1 MKQDVFSDVIAAR
14 HARIVTRARPE
25 VFGWKGIL
33 MQLTN
38 DVGAPCTTVAG
49 ALRRWILRNWMS
61 DSTRLALAALLAVTA
76 VTACTSGE
84 AAESIPAN
92 EIEAVGRRDLQVV
105 AEASGQVEPIR
116 VVEVKS
122 KASGEILN
130 LPVETGDLV
139 ERGALLAEVDPRDV
153 QASFEQAEADS
164 AVAQARYD
172 NSVAQLERAKELRVA
187 GFATDQEL
195 ETAQLDEANS
205 RAALIR
211 AVSSLQLAH
220 ERRNDVTIRA
230 PISGVVIERPVEI
243 GTIIA
248 SASQNVSGGTILMK
262 MADLATMQVRAL
274 IDETDLG
281 RIRQGLD
288 VVVRVEAYPERTFNG
303 NVMKI
308 EPQAVVEQNVTMFPV
323 LVQLDNT
330 SGLLKVGMNAD
341 IEVQIASRE
350 NVIVVPNSAVVATRD
365 AAAAGMV
372 LGISEDDIRAAMRS
386 PTQATASGGET
397 GGEGISEECVA
408 LMSKMREG
416 GIQGLSDEDRTKLR
430 DCGGQQFAQGGQQG
444 DGQQAQGGRQG
455 GRQGRGGNRQ
465 GGLGGPR
472 GGGSQPG
479 QQRTGIVFVTNE
491 TGAFEPRFVTLGVND
506 WEFTEV
512 IRGVEEGDQVVII
525 SVARL
530 QQSQQEFLDRI
541 RERTGG
547 NGPIPGGTPR
557 GGGRGR

>member
-1 MKQDVFSDVIAAR
+1 
-14 HARIVTRARPE
+14 
-25 VFGWKGIL
+25 
-33 MQLTN
+33 
-38 DVGAPCTTVAG
+38 
-49 ALRRWILRNWMS
+49 MS

>member
-1 MKQDVFSDVIAAR
+1 
-14 HARIVTRARPE
+14 
-25 VFGWKGIL
+25 
-33 MQLTN
+33 
-38 DVGAPCTTVAG
+38 
-49 ALRRWILRNWMS
+49 LRNWLY
-61 DSTRLALAALLAVTA
+61 DSTRLALAAIIAVTA
-76 VTACTSGE
+76 VTACSGE
-84 AAESIPAN
+84 PEETIPAN
-92 EIEAVGRRDLQVV
+92 EIEAVTRRDLQVI
-105 AEASGQVEPIR
+105 AEASGQIEPIR

-153 QASFEQAEADS
+153 QTSFDQ
-164 AVAQARYD
+164 AQADRDVAKARLD
-172 NSVAQLERAKELRVA
+172 NSTAQLRRVQELHA
-187 GFATDQEL
+187 ANIATDQEL
-195 ETAQLDEANS
+195 ESAQLDEANS

-211 AVSSLQLAH
+211 AESSLLLAE
-220 ERRNDVTIRA
+220 ERKNDVTIRA
-230 PISGVVIERPVEI
+230 PISGVVIERPVEV

-303 NVMKI
+303 NVLKI

-323 LVQLDNT
+323 LVQLDNS

-350 NVIVVPNSAVVATRD
+350 NVIVVPNSAVVSTRD
-365 AAAAGMV
+365 AAAAGLV
-372 LGISEDDIRAAMRS
+372 LGISEEDVRAAMRP
-386 PTQATASGGET
+386 PTPATATAGET

-416 GIQGLSDEDRTKLR
+416 GIQGLSEEDRAKLR
-430 DCGGQQFAQGGQQG
+430 ECGGGQQLAQGGQE
-444 DGQQAQGGRQG
+444 GGRQG

-465 GGLGGPR
+465 GLGGPR

-479 QQRTGIVFVTNE
+479 QQRTGIVFVTAG
-491 TGAFEPRFVTLGVND
+491 TGGYEPRFLTLGVND

-512 IRGVEEGDQVVII
+512 IRGVDEGDQVVII

-530 QQSQQEFLDRI
+530 QQSQQEFLDRM
-541 RERTGG
+541 RERAGG
-547 NGPIPGGTPR
+547 NGPIPGGSPPR

>member
-1 MKQDVFSDVIAAR
+1 
-14 HARIVTRARPE
+14 
-25 VFGWKGIL
+25 
-33 MQLTN
+33 
-38 DVGAPCTTVAG
+38 
-49 ALRRWILRNWMS
+49 
-61 DSTRLALAALLAVTA
+61 
-76 VTACTSGE
+76 
-84 AAESIPAN
+84 
-92 EIEAVGRRDLQVV
+92 
-105 AEASGQVEPIR
+105 
-116 VVEVKS
+116 
-122 KASGEILN
+122 
-130 LPVETGDLV
+130 
-139 ERGALLAEVDPRDV
+139 
-153 QASFEQAEADS
+153 
-164 AVAQARYD
+164 
-172 NSVAQLERAKELRVA
+172 
-187 GFATDQEL
+187 
-195 ETAQLDEANS
+195 
-205 RAALIR
+205 
-211 AVSSLQLAH
+211 
-220 ERRNDVTIRA
+220 
-230 PISGVVIERPVEI
+230 
-243 GTIIA
+243 
-248 SASQNVSGGTILMK
+248 
-262 MADLATMQVRAL
+262 
-274 IDETDLG
+274 
-281 RIRQGLD
+281 
-288 VVVRVEAYPERTFNG
+288 
-303 NVMKI
+303 
-308 EPQAVVEQNVTMFPV
+308 
-323 LVQLDNT
+323 
-330 SGLLKVGMNAD
+330 
-341 IEVQIASRE
+341 
-350 NVIVVPNSAVVATRD
+350 
-365 AAAAGMV
+365 
-372 LGISEDDIRAAMRS
+372 MRS

>member
-1 MKQDVFSDVIAAR
+1 MF
-14 HARIVTRARPE
+14 
-25 VFGWKGIL
+25 
-33 MQLTN
+33 
-38 DVGAPCTTVAG
+38 
-49 ALRRWILRNWMS
+49 
-61 DSTRLALAALLAVTA
+61 DSTRLAFAAVIAVTV
-76 VTACTSGE
+76 VTACSGE
-84 AAESIPAN
+84 PEETIPAN
-92 EIEAVGRRDLQVV
+92 EIEAVTRRDLQVV
-105 AEASGQVEPIR
+105 AEASGQIEPIR

-153 QASFEQAEADS
+153 QTSFDQ
-164 AVAQARYD
+164 AQADRDVAKARLD
-172 NSVAQLERAKELRVA
+172 NSTAQLRRVQELHA
-187 GFATDQEL
+187 ANIATDQEL

-211 AVSSLQLAH
+211 AESSLLLAE
-220 ERRNDVTIRA
+220 ERKNDVTIRA
-230 PISGVVIERPVEI
+230 PISGVVIERPVEV

-288 VVVRVEAYPERTFNG
+288 VVVRVEAYPERTFSG
-303 NVMKI
+303 SVLKI
-308 EPQAVVEQNVTMFPV
+308 EPQAVVDQNVTMFPV
-323 LVQLDNT
+323 LVQLDNS

-341 IEVQIASRE
+341 VEVQIASRE

-365 AAAAGMV
+365 AAAAGLV
-372 LGISEDDIRAAMRS
+372 LGISEDDVRAAMRP
-386 PTQATASGGET
+386 PTQATATAGET

-416 GIQGLSDEDRTKLR
+416 GIQGLSEEDRAKLR
-430 DCGGQQFAQGGQQG
+430 ECGAGQQLAQGGQAG
-444 DGQQAQGGRQG
+444 GQEEAGRQG

-491 TGAFEPRFVTLGVND
+491 TGGFEPRFLTLGVND

-530 QQSQQEFLDRI
+530 QQSQQEFLDRM
-541 RERTGG
+541 RERAGG
-547 NGPIPGGTPR
+547 NGPIPGGTPPR
-557 GGGRGR
+557 GGGGRGR